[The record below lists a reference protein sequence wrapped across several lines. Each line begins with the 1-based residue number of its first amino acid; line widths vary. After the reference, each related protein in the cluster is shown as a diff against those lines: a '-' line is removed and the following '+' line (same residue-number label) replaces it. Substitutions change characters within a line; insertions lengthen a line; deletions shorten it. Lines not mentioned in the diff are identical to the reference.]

1 MPVSTLFGNIE
12 CWNVDDINAS
22 ARVCNV
28 DVRSVYRNRINF
40 VVLCWWATFPMHWR
54 YRALDT
60 AFVTIQVLPIYGR
73 DECALMAG
81 QRLSYRHLQAIT
93 GWNRKSGQSIVPEKT
108 LSCASYKTGRSE
120 QQVEHTVKHVDSAEI
135 GLPSFIWAAAPAGR
149 GQSRCVEF
157 TAADLCTKHH
167 RPSQDSSAQ
176 MPLCCDSDS
185 VF

>member
-1 MPVSTLFGNIE
+1 MKSKK
-12 CWNVDDINAS
+12 
-22 ARVCNV
+22 
-28 DVRSVYRNRINF
+28 
-40 VVLCWWATFPMHWR
+40 
-54 YRALDT
+54 
-60 AFVTIQVLPIYGR
+60 
-73 DECALMAG
+73 
-81 QRLSYRHLQAIT
+81 QAINCASKKNT
-93 GWNRKSGQSIVPEKT
+93 VG
-108 LSCASYKTGRSE
+108 ASYKTGRSE